1 MFTRK
6 EDETDLNPYM
16 PSSGSMSTQASS
28 APAGVSSSA
37 SSSKEVNV
45 IAKGTLIR
53 GDVISEGDLRIDGEL
68 KGTIRSRSKVM
79 VGPEG
84 MVDGD
89 VECVHAEVLGRMKG
103 SLKVQD
109 HLYLRGNARME
120 GDVLTTHFEM
130 EPSVRFNGK
139 CTMEDKVELSPVTR
153 HEEKAAAPAAAPAA
167 KVTGSSDKSGGLSD
181 KVNGDKENKA
191 TNGLFQKQGA

>member
-6 EDETDLNPYM
+6 EDENDLNPYM
-16 PSSGSMSTQASS
+16 PSSGSTSTQASP
-28 APAGVSSSA
+28 APAGVSSS
-37 SSSKEVNV
+37 SSKEINV

-53 GDVISEGDLRIDGEL
+53 GDVISEGDLRIDGEV

-153 HEEKAAAPAAAPAA
+153 HEEKTAAPAAAPAA
-167 KVTGSSDKSGGLSD
+167 KVTGSSDKSGGFSD